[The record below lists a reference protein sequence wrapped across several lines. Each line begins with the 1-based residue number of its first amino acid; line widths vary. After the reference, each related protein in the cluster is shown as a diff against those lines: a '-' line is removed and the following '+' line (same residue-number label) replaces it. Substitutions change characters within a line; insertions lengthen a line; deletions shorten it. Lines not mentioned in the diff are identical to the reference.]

1 MLPLTLRTIF
11 SKNSRILTQAQKSI
25 QNFQL
30 PSRLSIFQQRS
41 KIYRDQKA
49 QNFYDPYFLLA
60 ESSRHSP
67 MSDHSSLF
75 DSVSGTAINL
85 GRNPGVVPVPLHG
98 SHQRISS
105 LARSD
110 VRDLQPGLIKDS
122 TLMRPA
128 VAESSNRPLA
138 TEAHPNP
145 SVIPELAEENVRGNP
160 PEIGNQSPLTDY
172 DTQRLTLAC
181 QQTSIEAGKP
191 LFKAER
197 MLDHIR
203 NAIYTRL
210 LLQPLEPLDRD

>member
-1 MLPLTLRTIF
+1 
-11 SKNSRILTQAQKSI
+11 
-25 QNFQL
+25 
-30 PSRLSIFQQRS
+30 
-41 KIYRDQKA
+41 
-49 QNFYDPYFLLA
+49 
-60 ESSRHSP
+60 

-160 PEIGNQSPLTDY
+160 REIGNQSPLTDY
-172 DTQRLTLAC
+172 DTVSCARN
-181 QQTSIEAGKP
+181 
-191 LFKAER
+191 ER
-197 MLDHIR
+197 GRALLR
-203 NAIYTRL
+203 PKNARSYKKCNRWADCNL
-210 LLQPLEPLDRD
+210 

>member
-1 MLPLTLRTIF
+1 
-11 SKNSRILTQAQKSI
+11 
-25 QNFQL
+25 
-30 PSRLSIFQQRS
+30 
-41 KIYRDQKA
+41 
-49 QNFYDPYFLLA
+49 
-60 ESSRHSP
+60 

-85 GRNPGVVPVPLHG
+85 GRGAPVPLHG

-145 SVIPELAEENVRGNP
+145 SVIPELAEENVRGEKHFENLSSCKTIVP
-160 PEIGNQSPLTDY
+160 QVRQWEPSVATESKSSVVKQSSRTVNSYQEIPTTTFSCAAQVL
-172 DTQRLTLAC
+172 LA
-181 QQTSIEAGKP
+181 TMSS
-191 LFKAER
+191 
-197 MLDHIR
+197 
-203 NAIYTRL
+203 Y
-210 LLQPLEPLDRD
+210 